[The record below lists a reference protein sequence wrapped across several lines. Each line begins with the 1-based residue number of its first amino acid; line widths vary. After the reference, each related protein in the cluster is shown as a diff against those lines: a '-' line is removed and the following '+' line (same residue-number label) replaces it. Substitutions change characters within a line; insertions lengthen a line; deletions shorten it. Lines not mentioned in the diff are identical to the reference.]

1 VSGVAPAAG
10 LARRLAASAYEALL
24 LAAVLFAIG
33 FALLP
38 LVTPGSITG
47 SAPAPTLYRMSASAR
62 LLSGTVMLAA
72 CGLYCGSLW
81 SAGRRTLAMK
91 TWHLVLR
98 TSTGAQVAM
107 TRAIVRYFAC
117 WAGPALAI
125 GGFAAL
131 EPLRHARW
139 SLALLAFNYVWALID
154 RDQQFFQDRVAGTRL
169 LLENS
174 SGSR

>member
-1 VSGVAPAAG
+1 MNGIAPAAG

-24 LAAVLFAIG
+24 LGALLLAIG

-38 LVTPGSITG
+38 LVTPGSIVA
-47 SAPAPTLYRMSASAR
+47 SAPSPALYRMSASAR
-62 LLSGTVMLAA
+62 LLSGAVMLAA

-98 TSTGAQVAM
+98 TSIGAQVGM
-107 TRAIVRYFAC
+107 KRALVRYLAC

-131 EPLRHARW
+131 EPLGHARW
-139 SLALLAFNYVWALID
+139 SFALLAFNYAWALID
-154 RDQQFFQDRVAGTRL
+154 RDRQFFQDRVAGTRL
-169 LLENS
+169 
-174 SGSR
+174 RVRQ